1 MKKFKDLS
9 GKRFGLLT
17 VVKPTGE
24 VRNNY
29 IEYLCRCA
37 CGGQIRTTSKLLRS
51 GQTRSCGC
59 LRVRTAQDHVGF
71 CAAAKFAD
79 IKDERFGRWKVL
91 ECAGKK
97 GKKGQR
103 QHYYWVCRCDC
114 GTVALVNGAELRRGG
129 SKSCG
134 CLKDQLSSKRLKKK
148 PIWKLS
154 QQKRSAA

>member
-1 MKKFKDLS
+1 MGRFSDLS

-37 CGGQIRTTSKLLRS
+37 
-51 GQTRSCGC
+51 
-59 LRVRTAQDHVGF
+59 
-71 CAAAKFAD
+71 
-79 IKDERFGRWKVL
+79 
-91 ECAGKK
+91 
-97 GKKGQR
+97 
-103 QHYYWVCRCDC
+103 C

-154 QQKRSAA
+154 QKRSAA